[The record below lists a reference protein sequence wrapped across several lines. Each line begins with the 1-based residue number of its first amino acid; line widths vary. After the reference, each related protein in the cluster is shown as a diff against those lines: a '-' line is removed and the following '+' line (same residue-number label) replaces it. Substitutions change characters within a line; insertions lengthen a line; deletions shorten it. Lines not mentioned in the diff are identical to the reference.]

1 LVMYSLPLLWV
12 SSQPW
17 FKLEHL
23 WFLSV
28 GSVMLQTIVSFTLL
42 QKQMRTRL
50 STITA
55 APVAA

>member
-1 LVMYSLPLLWV
+1 
-12 SSQPW
+12 
-17 FKLEHL
+17 
-23 WFLSV
+23 
-28 GSVMLQTIVSFTLL
+28 LQTIVSFTLL